1 MYTNQ
6 PGVQFYTSNFLNDV
20 HGKDGKVYPHWA
32 TFTLKAQHFPNS
44 PNRPSF
50 PSTELKP
57 GEKYSQTT
65 IYKFLPTNLPS

>member
-1 MYTNQ
+1 MK
-6 PGVQFYTSNFLNDV
+6 
-20 HGKDGKVYPHWA
+20 GKDGKTYPHWGG
-32 TFTLKAQHFPNS
+32 FTLEAQHFPNS
-44 PNRPSF
+44 PNDPSF